1 MEYYIK
7 SFVSLRTLASWLWYP
22 RASELFLHSS
32 QHFQATFS
40 CGLNSST
47 TKNTQHR
54 WCYNSFCANV
64 QSKSRQNK
72 LRRGNTSQV
81 RIVSANENSSILTCF
96 EQLWCLNVWKEKC
109 WCTLALKQKVNAF
122 VDNKFETRSWGYS
135 RSNKDKN
142 YACLPRI
149 FPRCIATWKPFSGL
163 NLLYKQTGMG
173 FCIDSLLF
181 FTNYCIYWWYLANCN
196 HL

>member
-7 SFVSLRTLASWLWYP
+7 SFVSLRTLASWLWHP
-22 RASELFLHSS
+22 RASKLFLHSS

-81 RIVSANENSSILTCF
+81 RIVSANENSSTLTCF
-96 EQLWCLNVWKEKC
+96 EQLWSLNLWEGKMLMHFGFQTKSKCFCGQQIWNEK
-109 WCTLALKQKVNAF
+109 LRLQQKQQGQ
-122 VDNKFETRSWGYS
+122 EL
-135 RSNKDKN
+135 
-142 YACLPRI
+142 CLPSNN
-149 FPRCIATWKPFSGL
+149 FSKMHS
-163 NLLYKQTGMG
+163 NLKA
-173 FCIDSLLF
+173 LF
-181 FTNYCIYWWYLANCN
+181 WFKFII
-196 HL
+196 